1 MEAILNGVSTLFQE
15 LYESGVEIAVKE
27 GKNDLMQIF
36 AFAGIK
42 FERLLAMANPENTNA
57 NGNVKDPDAHSLLK
71 FSKKGGDFSV
81 GNLSTPAFA
90 TTAATSTTSTLNAGS
105 TMHFPDGQSANRG
118 LTNYGELESTC
129 LINPENGFIPDFP
142 QDLIKEHEKELSF
155 NNESNSKFYS
165 NGSSESSNTNSSPIH
180 SSDSSTS
187 QSHNSHSMASN
198 VSLTSRIEDDF
209 QQKLN
214 FYKPEL
220 SASFDIDAFSQ
231 QQLHDTLN
239 ETMFHNKNYTNSNH
253 NNNHNNNN
261 NNNDNNNTNNPI
273 GTPKLTVSQHVSMN
287 LPVVLPDEKV
297 EQMKRDAMDVL
308 TGKVKPAVPIEKLAN
323 PISERIFRRSLMYL
337 LDSFVAN
344 NTTKLQKVFSGDYEK
359 IGLDNISRTM
369 TALRLGISYNLS
381 TWIGR
386 IDDDSEFPNYLSP
399 KSVEKKFL
407 KVVQSGQQLDETKF
421 IDLVSQQARCLGN
434 LPRIPVADV
443 QSAIVLSM
451 V

>member
-42 FERLLAMANPENTNA
+42 FERLLAMANPENTNSSSST
-57 NGNVKDPDAHSLLK
+57 KDLDIHSLLK
-71 FSKKGGDFSV
+71 FSKRAGDFAL

-90 TTAATSTTSTLNAGS
+90 TTAATSTISTLSTTN

-155 NNESNSKFYS
+155 NNANNLKFYS
-165 NGSSESSNTNSSPIH
+165 NRSSESSDTNSSPIH
-180 SSDSSTS
+180 SNDSSTI
-187 QSHNSHSMASN
+187 QCQNSHSMSST

-220 SASFDIDAFSQ
+220 SASFDIDSFSQ

-253 NNNHNNNN
+253 NNNNNNN
-261 NNNDNNNTNNPI
+261 NNTNNTNSPI
-273 GTPKLTVSQHVSMN
+273 NKPKLTVSQHVSMN

-297 EQMKRDAMDVL
+297 EQMKRDAIAVL

-337 LDSFVAN
+337 LDNFVAN
-344 NTTKLQKVFSGDYEK
+344 NTNKLQKVFSGNYEK

-381 TWIGR
+381 TWVGR

-399 KSVEKKFL
+399 KSVEKNFL